1 MDEVLKKV
9 LQNETLAH
17 RLARE
22 NTEKSVQAIDRLI
35 EENGNHLLDINFL
48 RRAQAEAKQALR
60 SGENVAKVAV
70 LAPVGLFGLIEGL
83 HAPDL
88 DISLLGIGNHRYFL
102 FHSAIS
108 LMILRYFYRRWQQES
123 SQGLLERFGQKVA
136 GVALGTYAFGVGIHL
151 ALDVV
156 QPKSVVFPFFGS
168 PVDGTLIDD
177 RIWFLGNSLW
187 AFKISHDVFA
197 LCMARELET
206 ARAWVRE
213 RFERSDINA
222 VFSRN

>member
-1 MDEVLKKV
+1 MDQVLTNV
-9 LQNETLAH
+9 LQKETLS
-17 RLARE
+17 RRMARN
-22 NTEKSVQAIDRLI
+22 NTKESILAIDQLI
-35 EENGNHLLDINFL
+35 ENNGERLLNTDFL
-48 RRAQAEAKQALR
+48 RRAQEGARQALQN
-60 SGENVAKVAV
+60 GENIAKVAV
-70 LAPVGLFGLIEGL
+70 LAPTGLFGLSEGM

-108 LMILRYFYRRWQQES
+108 LVILRYFYRRWQQES
-123 SQGLLERFGQKVA
+123 SQGLLERFGQKIA

-168 PVDGTLIDD
+168 PIDGTLIDD

-187 AFKISHDVFA
+187 AFKTSHDVFA
-197 LCMARELET
+197 LCMASELEA

-213 RFERSDINA
+213 HIEGSDINA
-222 VFSRN
+222 VFSRD